1 MKFWVLASFR
11 KERFTIIA
19 RVMWK
24 VFFWVG
30 PIVLI
35 FPETF
40 RLFVEESSTKSWKV
54 SENEELMVYSNLY
67 RHTWPGPQIKP
78 NTRLV

>member
-1 MKFWVLASFR
+1 MERIVAAVSVFAVGADTIQLHFGKRAAVAIR

-30 PIVLI
+30 PIGLI

-40 RLFVEESSTKSWKV
+40 RTFGKESYTKNWKV
-54 SENEELMVYSNLY
+54 SKN
-67 RHTWPGPQIKP
+67 
-78 NTRLV
+78 